1 MKRGL
6 ILMEIA
12 NTEDIKVSPEEIDS
26 RVRNTL
32 EEVTK
37 YYSEQEAK
45 RLGSGENLQNLINRI
60 ASDEIINRTL
70 QRIRDIAMGKEIEEA
85 EAEDSIE
92 EEIEPVAAED
102 TAVAEETA
110 EVEDTAEVEEE
121 TKQVE
126 AESEDS
132 AEVTEE

>member
-1 MKRGL
+1 MKRSL

-12 NTEDIKVSPEEIDS
+12 NAENIQISPAEIDS

-60 ASDEIINRTL
+60 ATDEVINQTL
-70 QRIRDIAMGKEIEEA
+70 QRIRDIAMGKELEPETAEEQA
-85 EAEDSIE
+85 E
-92 EEIEPVAAED
+92 EEIKPEEAKAVEQAE
-102 TAVAEETA
+102 VPAEETSEEIEA
-110 EVEDTAEVEEE
+110 PAEVEE
-121 TKQVE
+121 
-126 AESEDS
+126 D
-132 AEVTEE
+132 